1 MTHEEILKAARERL
15 AEIDR
20 EKARLEDERGKLQ
33 ALLGVQPTPQFVPV
47 LPPMSPGIA
56 WREQWRQVP
65 EVTWTPHVDT
75 FGTFT
80 ICTTDPRLSGGITIR
95 GMDSGGFTLHDLSS
109 DLVIGGEQGPNPSI
123 RYTS

>member
-15 AEIDR
+15 AEIER

-33 ALLGVQPTPQFVPV
+33 ALLGVRPTPQFVPV
-47 LPPMSPGIA
+47 LPSGLA

-65 EVTWTPHVDT
+65 EVTWTPRVDT
-75 FGTFT
+75 LGTFT
-80 ICTTDPRLSGGITIR
+80 VCTTIPDLSGGITIR
-95 GMDSGGFTLHDLSS
+95 GTDSGGFTLHDMSS
-109 DLVIGGEQGPNPSI
+109 DLVIGGTQGPNPSI